1 MKKFFSIRY
10 ILGRIWIAFL
20 QGKKVKTGPFKGII
34 LKRNINLNLFYS
46 KLLGIYEKE
55 LHSILND
62 VLKKNYKQIIVVG
75 TSDGYYFCG
84 FLKKAKSKSII
95 GFETDDALRSICEET
110 AKFNNLSKSYLLEGN
125 CTIEKMSTVL
135 SDSDF
140 ILMDCEGCEVELLD
154 PEDAPQ
160 LYNCEI
166 LVECHDIF
174 KQNITQTIMNR
185 FRSSHSISR
194 IEARIPKHSDIPFLP
209 SLVSHFLRHTILGT
223 ITERPIGMHWL
234 HLVPRKHL

>member
-62 VLKKNYKQIIVVG
+62 VLKKN
-75 TSDGYYFCG
+75 
-84 FLKKAKSKSII
+84 
-95 GFETDDALRSICEET
+95 
-110 AKFNNLSKSYLLEGN
+110 
-125 CTIEKMSTVL
+125 
-135 SDSDF
+135 
-140 ILMDCEGCEVELLD
+140 
-154 PEDAPQ
+154 
-160 LYNCEI
+160 
-166 LVECHDIF
+166 F
-174 KQNITQTIMNR
+174 KQNISQNIMNR
-185 FRSSHSISR
+185 FISSHSKTK

-209 SLVSHFLRHTILGT
+209 SLISHFLRHTILGT

-234 HLVPRKHL
+234 H